1 MFRFRIFG
9 IPVEVQPWFWII
21 LAVLGGG
28 VDNETWSEG
37 GFGLL
42 KVVLFVMAGFIS
54 IMTHELG
61 HALTGKA
68 FGAPTQITLH
78 AFGGF
83 AAFPAGSFTRK
94 QSFVVTFAGPAGQ
107 IVLGLA
113 ALALV
118 LFFEMPTKAI
128 SHFVWALALVS
139 LLWAVL
145 NLLPVVPLDGGNL
158 VMAALGPTR
167 IRLALWISFVTAIA
181 AGVGL
186 AWSSP
191 GFFMFSLFLASFAFE
206 NWKVLQ
212 HLKGR

>member
-9 IPVEVQPWFWII
+9 IPVEVQPMFWII
-21 LAVLGGG
+21 LALLGGG
-28 VDNETWSEG
+28 LEKETWAAE
-37 GFGLL
+37 GLL
-42 KVVLFVMAGFIS
+42 KMTLFVMAGFIS
-54 IMTHELG
+54 IMVHELG
-61 HALTGKA
+61 HALTGKT
-68 FGAPTQITLH
+68 FGAPTHITLH

-94 QSFVVTFAGPAGQ
+94 QSFVVTFAGPATQ

-113 ALALV
+113 ALALI
-118 LFFEMPTKAI
+118 LFFDMPSEAI
-128 SHFVWALALVS
+128 AHFVWALAAVS

-145 NLLPVVPLDGGNL
+145 NLLPVVPLDGGNML
-158 VMAALGPTR
+158 MSAMGPTR
-167 IRLALWISFVTAIA
+167 IRATLWVSFVTAII
-181 AGVGL
+181 AGIAL
-186 AWSSP
+186 ALSSS